1 MREGITFLP
10 YFSNGKGD
18 YGNWGGGEK
27 HGDAISMP
35 YVILTE
41 QAEAFVKTCYE
52 HHFVHPFDWGAW
64 AEKTTLL
71 CTKTVAL
78 TAPILNA
85 L

>member
-1 MREGITFLP
+1 
-10 YFSNGKGD
+10 
-18 YGNWGGGEK
+18 
-27 HGDAISMP
+27 MP